1 MNCFSVFLKLSSK
14 IRFYLTIVL
23 FCGYNIIDFKEGGKK
38 LKSNPI
44 VRNAL
49 IEFKTNELIIASKLY
64 KEKLSGQISELA
76 YYKTLQ
82 RMCESGEL
90 VKIAKGTYY
99 LPKVSKYGTVPLSE
113 KEIVAAY
120 TENETG
126 TIIGYSL
133 YNALNLTTQIPK
145 TITIMSSALEGITKS
160 IRNVTVYQVPLKF
173 SKETTGIIHGLE
185 VLQNFNSIQDINYS
199 VFLEFSRELALSYND
214 KVFEEILNAKT
225 YKKSTISFFREIL
238 NYYNV
243 QNNLNKYLSA
253 LSKYKHPRMEEL
265 CEVARISQ

>member
-1 MNCFSVFLKLSSK
+1 MK
-14 IRFYLTIVL
+14 
-23 FCGYNIIDFKEGGKK
+23 G
-38 LKSNPI
+38 NPI

-49 IEFKTNELIIASKLY
+49 AEFEANELIIASKLY
-64 KEKLSGQISELA
+64 KEKLSGQISEAA

-90 VKIAKGTYY
+90 VKIAKGTYH
-99 LPKVSKYGTVPLSE
+99 LPKVSKYGIVPPSE
-113 KEIVAAY
+113 KEIVTAF

-126 TIIGYSL
+126 TVIGYSL

-145 TITIMSSALEGITKS
+145 TITVMSSALEGLTKS
-160 IRNVTVYQVPLKF
+160 IRNVVVYQVPLEF
-173 SKETTGIIHGLE
+173 SKEITSMIHGLE

-199 VFLEFSRELALSYND
+199 AFLKYSEQLALSYNPE
-214 KVFEEILNAKT
+214 VFEEIVTTKT
-225 YKKSTISFFREIL
+225 YKKSTISFLYEIL

-253 LSKYKHPRMEEL
+253 LSEYKHPKMEEL
-265 CEVARISQ
+265 YEAARV

>member
-1 MNCFSVFLKLSSK
+1 MK
-14 IRFYLTIVL
+14 
-23 FCGYNIIDFKEGGKK
+23 G
-38 LKSNPI
+38 NPI

-49 IEFKTNELIIASKLY
+49 AEFEANELIIASKLY
-64 KEKLSGQISELA
+64 KEKLSGQISEAA

-90 VKIAKGTYY
+90 VKIAKGTYH
-99 LPKVSKYGTVPLSE
+99 LPKVSKYGIVPPSE
-113 KEIVAAY
+113 KEIVTAF

-126 TIIGYSL
+126 TVIGYSL

-145 TITIMSSALEGITKS
+145 TITVMSSALEGLTKS
-160 IRNVTVYQVPLKF
+160 IRNVIVYQVPLEF
-173 SKETTGIIHGLE
+173 SKEITSMIHGLE

-199 VFLEFSRELALSYND
+199 AFLKFSEELALSYNPEI
-214 KVFEEILNAKT
+214 FEEIVNTKT
-225 YKKSTISFFREIL
+225 YKKSTISFLYEIL

-253 LSKYKHPRMEEL
+253 LSEYKHPKMEEL
-265 CEVARISQ
+265 YEAARV

>member
-1 MNCFSVFLKLSSK
+1 MK
-14 IRFYLTIVL
+14 
-23 FCGYNIIDFKEGGKK
+23 G
-38 LKSNPI
+38 NPI

-49 IEFKTNELIIASKLY
+49 AEFEANELIIASKLY
-64 KEKLSGQISELA
+64 KEKLSGQISEAA

-90 VKIAKGTYY
+90 VKIAKGTYH
-99 LPKVSKYGTVPLSE
+99 LPKVSKYGIVPPSE
-113 KEIVAAY
+113 KEIVTAF

-126 TIIGYSL
+126 TVIGYSL

-145 TITIMSSALEGITKS
+145 TITVMSSALEGLTKS
-160 IRNVTVYQVPLKF
+160 IRNVIVYQVPLEF
-173 SKETTGIIHGLE
+173 SKEITSMIHGLE

-199 VFLEFSRELALSYND
+199 AFLKFSEELALSYNPE
-214 KVFEEILNAKT
+214 VFEEIVNTKT
-225 YKKSTISFFREIL
+225 YKKSTISFLYEIL

-253 LSKYKHPRMEEL
+253 LSEYKHPKMEEL
-265 CEVARISQ
+265 YEAARV

>member
-1 MNCFSVFLKLSSK
+1 MK
-14 IRFYLTIVL
+14 
-23 FCGYNIIDFKEGGKK
+23 G
-38 LKSNPI
+38 NPI

-49 IEFKTNELIIASKLY
+49 AEFEANELIIASKLY
-64 KEKLSGQISELA
+64 KEKLSGQISEAA

-90 VKIAKGTYY
+90 VKIAKGTYH
-99 LPKVSKYGTVPLSE
+99 LPKVSKYGIVPPSE
-113 KEIVAAY
+113 KEIVTAF

-126 TIIGYSL
+126 TVIGYSL

-145 TITIMSSALEGITKS
+145 TITVMSSALEGLTKS
-160 IRNVTVYQVPLKF
+160 IRNVVVYQVPLEF
-173 SKETTGIIHGLE
+173 SKEITSMIHGLE

-199 VFLEFSRELALSYND
+199 AFLKYSEQLALSYNPE
-214 KVFEEILNAKT
+214 VFEEIVATKT
-225 YKKSTISFFREIL
+225 YKKSTISFLYDIL

-253 LSKYKHPRMEEL
+253 LSEYKHPKMEEL
-265 CEVARISQ
+265 YEAARV

>member
-1 MNCFSVFLKLSSK
+1 MK
-14 IRFYLTIVL
+14 
-23 FCGYNIIDFKEGGKK
+23 G
-38 LKSNPI
+38 NPI

-49 IEFKTNELIIASKLY
+49 AEFEANELIIASRLY
-64 KEKLSGQISELA
+64 REKLAGQISEAA

-90 VKIAKGTYY
+90 VKIAKGTYH
-99 LPKVSKYGTVPLSE
+99 LPKVSKYGIVPPSE
-113 KEIVAAY
+113 KEIVTAF

-126 TIIGYSL
+126 TVIGYSL

-145 TITIMSSALEGITKS
+145 TITVMSSALEGLTKS
-160 IRNVTVYQVPLKF
+160 IRNVIVYQVPLEF
-173 SKETTGIIHGLE
+173 SKEITSMIHGLE

-199 VFLEFSRELALSYND
+199 AFLKFSEELALSYNPEI
-214 KVFEEILNAKT
+214 FEEIVNTKT
-225 YKKSTISFFREIL
+225 YKKSTISFLYEIL

-253 LSKYKHPRMEEL
+253 LSEYKHPKMEEL
-265 CEVARISQ
+265 YVAARV